1 MMRHGGLEEFDR
13 LNRLEQDARRKELV
27 GKGDPDEFDRL
38 NESALHRVL
47 RGVASWI
54 LIAIAFATAFFCLSL
69 KVASGAE
76 RERSPGLVKVTQ
88 ETPSLRGTV
97 QSIGS
102 GICVSPDG
110 WIVTAAHVVDGDD
123 KCTVTFDGAT
133 NSQSAAI
140 VKRDRKADVAVLK
153 IEVGEPVECVSVA
166 ETAPP
171 KGAVV
176 YSEGYPA
183 GQYARMEGSVRSVE
197 ARHFGAVGVLFN
209 QRSTVQTIET
219 THRLQQGNSGGP
231 LYNADGEVIG
241 IASTVPVGEQNVA
254 SYFVGTQEIH
264 IALTQCGAKGWKK
277 QSKRMSKLLPKA
289 WVIGARDC
297 AACNRLKSDLGTKR
311 RAGARPD
318 LTAFVNQHWRVRYI
332 DKKNASKI
340 IQKYRLQGELP
351 VIMAANIPGQALYGY
366 TDADTLMA
374 TLNEVLAKAPQND
387 QINFEVGP
395 DDGLEY
401 DMDGTQWFDESTELE
416 RQNDDLVQA
425 PAPPSIH
432 RTTPSRPPQAPQST
446 PPRRPSP
453 NPAPQPE
460 EMEGNE
466 MEPELVPGQNG
477 DLSEV
482 TAVVLVKKSVP
493 GVAGKLVG
501 YVEEHAT
508 GKLTD
513 AINSALAEKATVR
526 IIFERSNPA
535 KYAAVLEA
543 AGLSGDSLG
552 EVVLVAPK
560 KFDGLAG
567 ALVSKVEAALEGLKH
582 SALKSLPVSAVFER
596 TEEDS
601 YQELIAALGK
611 EGGSSSEGGSGN
623 KGWLY
628 ALLAALG
635 ISDGGLS
642 GIYSRFF
649 GSKKGGRV

>member
-1 MMRHGGLEEFDR
+1 MMRYGGLEEFDR

-38 NESALHRVL
+38 NKS
-47 RGVASWI
+47 ASWI
-54 LIAIAFATAFFCLSL
+54 LIAIAFAAAFFCLSL

-76 RERSPGLVKVTQ
+76 RQRSPGLVKVTQ

-110 WIVTAAHVVDGDD
+110 WIVTAAHVVDADD

-133 NSQSAAI
+133 NSQTAAI
-140 VKRDRKADVAVLK
+140 VKRDRRSDIAVLK
-153 IEVGEPVECVSVA
+153 IEVGEPVDCVSVA
-166 ETAPP
+166 EVAPP
-171 KGAVV
+171 KGTVV

-183 GQYARMEGSVRSVE
+183 GQYARMEGSVNSVQ
-197 ARHFGAVGVLFN
+197 ARHFGVAGVLFN

-289 WVIGARDC
+289 WVIGAKDC
-297 AACNRLKSDLGTKR
+297 AACNHLKSDLGTKR

-340 IQKYRLQGELP
+340 IQKHRLKGELP

-387 QINFEVGP
+387 QIEFEVGP

-416 RQNDDLVQA
+416 RQNDGYAQA
-425 PAPPSIH
+425 NPAPPSVR
-432 RTTPSRPPQAPQST
+432 RTTPSRPPQAPPSA
-446 PPRRPSP
+446 PPRRPTP

-460 EMEGNE
+460 ELEGNE
-466 MEPELVPGQNG
+466 MEPEPVPGQNG

-526 IIFERSNPA
+526 IIFERSNPT
-535 KYAAVLEA
+535 KYAAILEA

-552 EVVLVAPK
+552 KVLLVAPK
-560 KFDGLAG
+560 KFDGIAA
-567 ALVSKVEAALEGLKH
+567 ALVSKVEAALDGLKH
-582 SALKSLPVSAVFER
+582 SALKGLPVSAVFER

-601 YQELIAALGK
+601 YAEVITALGK

-623 KGWLY
+623 SGWLY

-635 ISDGGLS
+635 LSDGGLS

-649 GSKKGGRV
+649 GKKGGRG

>member
-1 MMRHGGLEEFDR
+1 MWHDGFEELDQREIRREEIFQEEGDDLR
-13 LNRLEQDARRKELV
+13 LSGIAK
-27 GKGDPDEFDRL
+27 
-38 NESALHRVL
+38 S
-47 RGVASWI
+47 I
-54 LIAIAFATAFFCLSL
+54 LIALAFFGAFLSL
-69 KVASGAE
+69 ALSVARGAE
-76 RERSPGLVKVTQ
+76 RQRSPGLVKVTQ

-102 GICVSPDG
+102 GVCVSPDG

-123 KCTVTFDGAT
+123 KCSVTFDGAT
-133 NSQSAAI
+133 NSQLAAI
-140 VKRDRKADVAVLK
+140 VKRDRRADIAILK
-153 IEVGEPVECVSVA
+153 IEVGEPVECVPVA
-166 ETAPP
+166 ETSPP
-171 KGAVV
+171 NGAVV
-176 YSEGYPA
+176 YSEGYPS
-183 GQYARMEGSVRSVE
+183 GQYARMEGSVRSVQ
-197 ARHFGAVGVLFN
+197 ARHFGAVGVLLN

-231 LYNADGEVIG
+231 LYNGDGDVVG

-254 SYFVGTQEIH
+254 SYFVGTQEIQT
-264 IALTQCGAKGWKK
+264 ALTQCGAKGWKK
-277 QSKRMSKLLPKA
+277 QARRMSKLLPKA
-289 WVIGARDC
+289 WVIGAKDC
-297 AACNRLKSDLGTKR
+297 AACNHLKSDLGTKR

-340 IQKYRLQGELP
+340 IQKHRLKGELP

-387 QINFEVGP
+387 QIEFEVGP

-401 DMDGTQWFDESTELE
+401 DMDGTQWFDESSELE
-416 RQNDDLVQA
+416 RQNGEYAQTN
-425 PAPPSIH
+425 PAPPSVR
-432 RTTPSRPPQAPQST
+432 RTTPSRTPQAPQSA
-446 PPRRPSP
+446 PPRRPTP

-460 EMEGNE
+460 EMEENE
-466 MEPELVPGQNG
+466 MESEPVPGQNG

-493 GVAGKLVG
+493 GIAGKLVG
-501 YVEEHAT
+501 YVEEHAS

-513 AINSALAEKATVR
+513 AINSALSEKATVR
-526 IIFERSNPA
+526 IIFERSNPT

-543 AGLSGDSLG
+543 AGLSGESLG
-552 EVVLVAPK
+552 EIVLVAPN

-601 YQELIAALGK
+601 YADMIAALGK
-611 EGGSSSEGGSGN
+611 EGSATEGGGGN
-623 KGWLY
+623 NGWIY

-635 ISDGGLS
+635 LSDGGLS
-642 GIYSRFF
+642 GLYSRFF
-649 GSKKGGRV
+649 GKKGGSV